1 MKYAFEYLT
10 DSFSLLNNP
19 IDDYV
24 AMVIIG
30 LIAYV
35 IAYNLVGKL
44 YSNNLID
51 GRRAGHILHWIIRLV
66 VFVVTFYVA
75 ATVIRLYNWFHSLPD
90 YKWFITGISVG
101 TVIIGFIVIKFFV
114 RKKECSKE

>member
-24 AMVIIG
+24 AMAIIG
-30 LIAYV
+30 FIAYV

-44 YSNNLID
+44 YSYDWID

-66 VFVVTFYVA
+66 VFVVIFYSA

-90 YKWFITGISVG
+90 YKWLIIGISVG
-101 TVIIGFIVIKFFV
+101 TIIIGIIVIKFLV
-114 RKKECSKE
+114 NKKECSKE